1 VPGILGRV
9 PDAAAS
15 FSSSAVLPVLHE
27 ACARA
32 GFSSGGAELLRLG
45 ENAIYQL
52 ASDPVVVRI
61 ARAADRLPRVERELC
76 VARWLAAA
84 NIPAVRVI
92 EDVEQPLVV
101 DGRPVSFW
109 RSVTGGGPAPT
120 HKDLAHL
127 IAAFHSL
134 PDCPC
139 DLARFEPLRTSE
151 GRLARARDVAPDDR
165 EFLLDRCAEL
175 NDRFLGL
182 EFALPPGPIHGDAHT
197 SNLLTD
203 HGQVVLLDFEA
214 VAVGPRE
221 WDLMP
226 TAIARERF
234 QLSEERYWAFA
245 DAYGFDVR
253 TWAGYPVLRE
263 IRELTMTTWL
273 MQNVG
278 EQAEVAA
285 EFALR
290 VASLRE
296 RDTRRVWTAF

>member
-1 VPGILGRV
+1 VPAILGRV
-9 PDAAAS
+9 PDAAAG
-15 FSSSAVLPVLHE
+15 FSSSAVLYVLQE
-27 ACARA
+27 ACRGA
-32 GFSSGGAELLRLG
+32 GLSSENAELLRLG

-52 ASDPVVVRI
+52 VNDPVVVRI
-61 ARAADRLPRVERELC
+61 ARSADRLPRVEPELC

-92 EDVEQPLVV
+92 EDVEQPLLV
-101 DGRPVSFW
+101 DGYPVSFW
-109 RSVTGGGPAPT
+109 HSVTGGDPAPT
-120 HKDLAHL
+120 HADLARL

-139 DLARFEPLRTSE
+139 DLPSFEPLQTSE
-151 GRLARARDVAPDDR
+151 IRLAEATEVDPGDRDFLRERRAD
-165 EFLLDRCAEL
+165 L
-175 NDRFLGL
+175 NEQFQHL
-182 EFALPPGPIHGDAHT
+182 EFALPRGPIHGDAHT

-226 TAIARERF
+226 TAVARERF
-234 QLSEERYWAFA
+234 GLSEERYRGFA
-245 DAYGFDVR
+245 DTYGFDVR

-278 EQAEVAA
+278 ESAAVAA

-290 VASLRE
+290 VASLRK

>member
-1 VPGILGRV
+1 V

-15 FSSSAVLPVLHE
+15 FSSSVVLPVLHE
-27 ACARA
+27 ACQLA
-32 GFSSGGAELLRLG
+32 GFKSNGAKLLRFG

-52 ASDPVVVRI
+52 ADDPVVVRI
-61 ARAADRLPRVERELC
+61 ARSADRLRRVERELC
-76 VARWLAAA
+76 VAWWLAAA
-84 NIPAVRVI
+84 SVPAVRVVGNI
-92 EDVEQPLVV
+92 EQPLLVY
-101 DGRPVSFW
+101 GYPVSFW
-109 RSVTGGGPAPT
+109 QSVTGGDPAPT
-120 HKDLAHL
+120 HADLARL

-139 DLARFEPLRTSE
+139 DLARFKPLQTSE
-151 GRLARARDVAPDDR
+151 GRLTKASDVASDNR
-165 EFLLDRCAEL
+165 EFLLDRCADL
-175 NDRFLGL
+175 NDQFQRL

-203 HGQVVLLDFEA
+203 RGQVVLLDFEA
-214 VAVGPRE
+214 AAVGPRE

-226 TAIARERF
+226 TAVARERF
-234 QLSEERYWAFA
+234 QLSEERYRDFA
-245 DAYGFDVR
+245 STYGFDVR
-253 TWAGYPVLRE
+253 TWAGYPILRE

-273 MQNVG
+273 MQNI
-278 EQAEVAA
+278 AESAAAAA

>member
-1 VPGILGRV
+1 M
-9 PDAAAS
+9 PDAAAD
-15 FSSSAVLPVLHE
+15 FSSSAVRHVLYE
-27 ACARA
+27 ACHQA
-32 GFSSGGAELLRLG
+32 GLSSDRAELLRLG
-45 ENAIYQL
+45 ENAIYRL
-52 ASDPVVVRI
+52 AENPVVVRI
-61 ARAADRLPRVERELC
+61 ARSADRLPRVERELC
-76 VARWLAAA
+76 VARWLATAD
-84 NIPAVRVI
+84 IPAVRVI
-92 EDVEQPLVV
+92 EDVEQPLLV

-109 RSVTGGGPAPT
+109 QSVTGGDPAPT
-120 HKDLAHL
+120 HVDLARL

-134 PDCPC
+134 PDCRC
-139 DLARFEPLRTSE
+139 DLPRFEPLQTSE
-151 GRLARARDVAPDDR
+151 ARLARAAEIDPDDR
-165 EFLLDRCAEL
+165 DFLRERCAGL
-175 NDRFLGL
+175 NEQFQHLD
-182 EFALPPGPIHGDAHT
+182 FALPPGPIHGDAHT

-226 TAIARERF
+226 TAVARERF
-234 QLSEERYWAFA
+234 RLSAEHYREFA
-245 DAYGFDVR
+245 DTYGFDVR

-278 EQAEVAA
+278 ESAAVAA